1 MAIMKDKCGDMQAK
15 MKKDDGYLYFTPL
28 DLFPISPTKENV
40 FNYIVSSK
48 WVSTKLSKI
57 LAKRP
62 DERKYI
68 VELYHEILLAIYDKL
83 DNAIALYENRGIK
96 PFIAYVQTIIDIQ
109 GTQSSSVCH
118 RNCKGMRDVTLCGD
132 NFRSIEDKWSG
143 EGLYKFE

>member
-1 MAIMKDKCGDMQAK
+1 MKDKCGDMQAK

-28 DLFPISPTKENV
+28 DLFPINATKENV
-40 FNYIVSSK
+40 FNYIVNSK

-62 DERKYI
+62 DERAYI
-68 VELYHEILLAIYDKL
+68 HELYHEILLAIYDKL

-96 PFIAYVQTIIDIQ
+96 PFIAYIQTIIDIQ

-143 EGLYKFE
+143 EGFYKFE

>member
-1 MAIMKDKCGDMQAK
+1 
-15 MKKDDGYLYFTPL
+15 MKKDEGYLYFTPL
-28 DLFPISPTKENV
+28 DLFPTSPTKENV
-40 FNYIVSSK
+40 FNYIVNSK

-96 PFIAYVQTIIDIQ
+96 PFISYI
-109 GTQSSSVCH
+109 
-118 RNCKGMRDVTLCGD
+118 
-132 NFRSIEDKWSG
+132 
-143 EGLYKFE
+143 

>member
-1 MAIMKDKCGDMQAK
+1 MKDKCGDMQAK

-28 DLFPISPTKENV
+28 DLFPLNATKENV
-40 FNYIVSSK
+40 FNYIVNSK

-96 PFIAYVQTIIDIQ
+96 PFISYIQTIVDIQ

-118 RNCKGMRDVTLCGD
+118 RACKSMHDVTLCGD
-132 NFRSIEDKWSG
+132 NFRSIEEKWNG

>member
-1 MAIMKDKCGDMQAK
+1 MAIMKDKAGNMQAK

-28 DLFPISPTKENV
+28 DLFPIRPTKESV

-68 VELYHEILLAIYDKL
+68 VELYHEVLLAIYDKL
-83 DNAIALYENRGIK
+83 DTAIELYETRGIK
-96 PFIAYVQTIIDIQ
+96 PFISYIQTIVDIQ

-118 RNCKGMRDVTLCGD
+118 RNCKSMRDVTLCGD
-132 NFRSIEDKWSG
+132 NFRSIEEKWGG
-143 EGLYKFE
+143 EGFYKFE

>member
-1 MAIMKDKCGDMQAK
+1 

-28 DLFPISPTKENV
+28 DLFPIRPTKDSV

-48 WVSTKLSKI
+48 WVSTKLTKI

-83 DNAIALYENRGIK
+83 DNAIALYEKRGIK
-96 PFIAYVQTIIDIQ
+96 PFISYIQTIVDIQ
-109 GTQSSSVCH
+109 GTQSTSVCH
-118 RNCKGMRDVTLCGD
+118 RACKSMRDVTLCGD
-132 NFRSIEDKWSG
+132 NFRSIEEKWSG

>member
-1 MAIMKDKCGDMQAK
+1 MAIMKDKAGDMQAK

-28 DLFPISPTKENV
+28 DLFPINATKENV

-96 PFIAYVQTIIDIQ
+96 PFISYIQTIIDIQ

-118 RNCKGMRDVTLCGD
+118 QNCKGMRDVTLCGD
-132 NFRSIEDKWSG
+132 NFRSIEDKLSG
-143 EGLYKFE
+143 EGFYKFE

>member
-1 MAIMKDKCGDMQAK
+1 

-28 DLFPISPTKENV
+28 DMFPINATKENV

-83 DNAIALYENRGIK
+83 DTAIELYETRGIK
-96 PFIAYVQTIIDIQ
+96 PFISYI
-109 GTQSSSVCH
+109 
-118 RNCKGMRDVTLCGD
+118 
-132 NFRSIEDKWSG
+132 
-143 EGLYKFE
+143 